1 MIIGKKDKEKIK
13 ALEQDNK
20 RLSEFERWHQNM
32 VNEVDVTLLNILKA
46 ILYQFDGEIIVDQ
59 KDIEKASKG
68 EIYMTRDV
76 LRFAQKINLVFKEN
90 KLKEWK
96 KER

>member
-13 ALEQDNK
+13 ILEQDNK

-90 KLKEWK
+90 KLKEK
-96 KER
+96 

>member
-1 MIIGKKDKEKIK
+1 MIIGKKDKEKIRI
-13 ALEQDNK
+13 LEQDNK

-46 ILYQFDGEIIVDQ
+46 ILYQFDSEIIVDQ

-68 EIYMTRDV
+68 EIYITKDI
-76 LRFAQKINLVFKEN
+76 LRYAQKINLVFKEN
-90 KLKEWK
+90 KLKEK
-96 KER
+96 